1 MSQYNH
7 FEKPMKRVRSGRV
20 ATRASMMRR
29 ERDPVTCHAMSP
41 MNSDMRLGFYR
52 WIKNR

>member
-29 ERDPVTCHAMSP
+29 ERDPVIDMPCHVT
-41 MNSDMRLGFYR
+41 DEQ
-52 WIKNR
+52 